1 MVFVISFPSLSNHK
15 TCYSIKIEKVL
26 HFLVLSPKQVNYPS
40 NFFASSFY
48 DKTIIIVRSIVKK
61 SRNLFRHTIL

>member
-48 DKTIIIVRSIVKK
+48 DKTIIIDP
-61 SRNLFRHTIL
+61 L